1 MAEIDSLEIKIT
13 SEAGTAEKAIN
24 SLIKCLGNL
33 STSLKF
39 DTSSLEKLG
48 NVNGNNFKKLGEG
61 LQSFA
66 NAAKSLQNVN
76 SGNFNKLANGIDRI
90 ASIDP
95 SKLEALGKIDGNS
108 FRGLGEGVKT
118 LSSGLQN
125 LQGVKKSDF
134 NRLATGIERLAAI
147 QPGSMEAV
155 GNALRPL
162 ADGINILS
170 NAKFDNKNLTNLINS
185 LTRLSNANTGSLAS
199 IDFSAL
205 GNSIKG
211 LADTLSG
218 AEKVQQNTI
227 SMTNAIAKLAGAG
240 ESANVVSAA
249 LPQLG
254 EKLKSFMQTMA
265 GAPKLESDT
274 IAFTQALAQLANA
287 GKKAE
292 STASGLPKLGESL
305 KNIFDT
311 MSKMPTISEN
321 TIRMTQALAQLA
333 NAGGKAGNAAGNL
346 NGRINTLS
354 SSMLGLRRKTL
365 KAVESLKNFAKQLL
379 SSMGIYLGIYGA
391 IRGAKKA
398 IDISSDLVEVQ
409 NVVDVTFGDMAY
421 KVEEFAQT
429 SIEQFGMSELAL
441 KQYSSRFQAMGAA
454 MGIDSS
460 LIGSANDNL
469 SKMTDG
475 YISVSDSMA
484 DMSLNLTKLTADM
497 ASFYNVEQ
505 DIVAEKLASIFT
517 GQTRPLRD
525 FGLDL
530 TQATLQEWALKQG
543 MDVNIQSMSQ
553 AEKTMLRYQY
563 VLANTTAAQGDF
575 ARTALTWANQ
585 VRILKQNFEQLAS
598 VIGGVLVNAFKPVV
612 IAINKAMS
620 AFIAFAKTISNSL
633 GQIFGWT
640 FEEGGGGLAQ
650 DFSGAADAADDM
662 AGSLGDAGKAID
674 KMKAGLR
681 AFDELKVISM
691 PDDKNGGSG
700 AGGAGG
706 LGGAGSALG
715 GQWVQGE
722 SILKKYESELDTLY
736 KLGDYIG
743 KKLTE
748 AMDSI
753 DWDSVYEKAR
763 NFGKGLADFLNGL
776 VSPELFGKLGRTVAG
791 ALNTALYAALS
802 FGETF
807 DWKDFGLSIATGINN
822 FFAAYDFAALAQ
834 TLNVWAK
841 GILDTAITAI
851 DSTDWKKIGI
861 QIGIFL
867 EGIDL
872 AEIGMKI
879 GRLIWKAINA
889 GIDIFK
895 GMFEVAPIEASILG
909 AVASIGLLGG
919 AMQRIIGVIDG
930 LKTFFSPLTTVFSAI
945 GEVLSTSVI
954 PLLTGLSAPV
964 LAVVAAIT
972 ALVAGLGITYA
983 TNEEVRESFSQA
995 VSTIKEGLQPA
1006 IEFVANTLLPDLR
1019 TGWEKLMEILSPL
1032 GSFLNDMFVSVWQD
1046 MINPALTYIGETV
1059 LPKLIG
1065 AFENLWKKVLT
1076 PLGKFLGSVLEPAIK
1091 IISDALSILWKKVI
1105 VPLADAIGNILAK
1118 AFDGIVDIF
1127 NEVVIPGV
1135 SDIITI
1141 FQFLWDYVLKPIA
1154 DYLWKTFKPVFE
1166 NVFESIGGI
1175 IDGLEKIFGGLIDF
1189 IVSTFTGDWERAW
1202 EGVKNIFKG
1211 IWNGIISIV
1220 EGVVNIVISGI
1231 NSFLDNFDRI
1241 ADAFGSIIG
1250 IDINIPDIPK
1260 LNLPKFAKGGITL
1273 RHTFA
1278 EIGEMN
1284 RPEAVLPLSD
1294 KKAMGMV
1301 ADSIYE
1307 NYNGNYADSRFSY
1320 DIEEVVYRATYNAVS
1335 SAVENS
1341 AILRHITEEIQR
1353 GHTINLDGEAVA
1365 ENTRR
1370 IANKYTSS
1378 QGETYFLI

>member
-1 MAEIDSLEIKIT
+1 MAVVETLEVQLESSAQK
-13 SEAGTAEKAIN
+13 ANNAIN
-24 SLIKCLGNL
+24 SINRNL
-33 STSLKF
+33 DTLAKKLKF
-39 DTSSLEKLG
+39 DTTSLEKLG
-48 NVNGNNFKKLGEG
+48 NINGNNFKKLGEG

-66 NAAKSLQNVN
+66 NAAKSLRNVN

-108 FRGLGEGVKT
+108 FRGLGEGVKA

-147 QPGSMEAV
+147 QPGNMEAV
-155 GNALRPL
+155 GSALRPL
-162 ADGINILS
+162 ADGINVLS

-185 LTRLSNANTGSLAS
+185 LTRLSNANTGSLTN
-199 IDFSAL
+199 IDFSTL

-240 ESANVVSAA
+240 ENANIVSAA

-254 EKLKSFMQTMA
+254 EKLKSFMQTMD

-311 MSKMPTISEN
+311 MSKMPSISEN

-354 SSMLGLRRKTL
+354 SSMLGLRGTTL
-365 KAVESLKNFAKQLL
+365 KAVGSLKNFARQLL

-421 KVEEFAQT
+421 KVEDFAQT

-441 KQYSSRFQAMGAA
+441 KQYSSRFQAMGTA

-460 LIGSANDNL
+460 LIGSANENL

-475 YISVSDSMA
+475 YISASDSMA

-640 FEEGGGGLAQ
+640 FEEGGGGLVQ
-650 DFSGAADAADDM
+650 DFGGAADAADDM
-662 AGSLGDAGKAID
+662 AGSLGDAEKSID

-681 AFDELKVISM
+681 AFDELKVINM
-691 PDDKNGGSG
+691 PDDNDGGAG

-706 LGGAGSALG
+706 LGGAGGALG
-715 GQWVQGE
+715 GQWIQGE

-776 VSPELFGKLGRTVAG
+776 ISPDLFGALGRTIAG

-822 FFAAYDFAALAQ
+822 FFATYDFAALAQ
-834 TLNVWAK
+834 TLNVWVQ
-841 GILDTAITAI
+841 GIWDTLKTTISNINWENVWDGIKEFLDNIELETVAIIIGALTIKKILGLHLASTALSFIGTALSKKIAQAIAGKLGIEIAANAGIGTALATGLKAAFSSISGLNLFDIGTVLGAGTLAEKFAFISKMLGGIGLVIGGITTAVKNFFDMWENGWSVVGEILKDIGIALAAVGAVILGVAAAPAAIVAAIVAAVSSIVILIHDNWDAVSGFFSNLWDGIVNTWNAVTGWFNENVIVPVVNFFTGLATRIKQIFEGLWIIIQAVWIVVSDWFNENVIVPVVNFFSPIVETISNFFSETWERIKIVWSVVSQWFDTNIITPVSNAFYSACDAIGGFFSDLWNRIVQGVSGTMNAVITAI
-851 DSTDWKKIGI
+851 EAAINWIVDGLNDIISGFNKVVSWAAKVTGANWGGVDLIPSVSLGRINVTGYAAGGFPEDGWFRASHGEIMGQFDNGQSVVANNYQITEGISEAVYNAVSAAIRNNNSTDG
-861 QIGIFL
+861 
-867 EGIDL
+867 D
-872 AEIGMKI
+872 
-879 GRLIWKAINA
+879 
-889 GIDIFK
+889 
-895 GMFEVAPIEASILG
+895 
-909 AVASIGLLGG
+909 
-919 AMQRIIGVIDG
+919 
-930 LKTFFSPLTTVFSAI
+930 
-945 GEVLSTSVI
+945 
-954 PLLTGLSAPV
+954 
-964 LAVVAAIT
+964 
-972 ALVAGLGITYA
+972 
-983 TNEEVRESFSQA
+983 
-995 VSTIKEGLQPA
+995 
-1006 IEFVANTLLPDLR
+1006 
-1019 TGWEKLMEILSPL
+1019 
-1032 GSFLNDMFVSVWQD
+1032 
-1046 MINPALTYIGETV
+1046 
-1059 LPKLIG
+1059 
-1065 AFENLWKKVLT
+1065 
-1076 PLGKFLGSVLEPAIK
+1076 
-1091 IISDALSILWKKVI
+1091 
-1105 VPLADAIGNILAK
+1105 
-1118 AFDGIVDIF
+1118 
-1127 NEVVIPGV
+1127 
-1135 SDIITI
+1135 ITI
-1141 FQFLWDYVLKPIA
+1141 Q
-1154 DYLWKTFKPVFE
+1154 
-1166 NVFESIGGI
+1166 
-1175 IDGLEKIFGGLIDF
+1175 
-1189 IVSTFTGDWERAW
+1189 
-1202 EGVKNIFKG
+1202 
-1211 IWNGIISIV
+1211 
-1220 EGVVNIVISGI
+1220 
-1231 NSFLDNFDRI
+1231 
-1241 ADAFGSIIG
+1241 
-1250 IDINIPDIPK
+1250 
-1260 LNLPKFAKGGITL
+1260 LNLDG
-1273 RHTFA
+1273 
-1278 EIGEMN
+1278 
-1284 RPEAVLPLSD
+1284 
-1294 KKAMGMV
+1294 
-1301 ADSIYE
+1301 
-1307 NYNGNYADSRFSY
+1307 
-1320 DIEEVVYRATYNAVS
+1320 EVVYRDVIKRTQDQSRRTYGGRLVLADEV
-1335 SAVENS
+1335 
-1341 AILRHITEEIQR
+1341 
-1353 GHTINLDGEAVA
+1353 
-1365 ENTRR
+1365 
-1370 IANKYTSS
+1370 
-1378 QGETYFLI
+1378 F